1 MTDIDFYILDNDK
14 PLAREQMA
22 CRLAE
27 KIYRLGRKV
36 HIHTAS
42 ASDSQQLDELLWT
55 FREGSFV
62 PHALAGQGT
71 TIASEPLAPVIISHD
86 DDPQQH
92 SDVLIN
98 LAAKVPLFFSRFDRV
113 TEIIG
118 QQDKTAGRE
127 RFRFYRDRG
136 YPLKSHTI
144 SA

>member
-1 MTDIDFYILDNDK
+1 MTDVDFYILDNDK
-14 PLAREQMA
+14 PQGRELMA

-27 KIYRLGRKV
+27 KIYKLGRNV

-42 ASDSQQLDELLWT
+42 ANDSEKIDALLWT
-55 FREGSFV
+55 FRDGSFV
-62 PHALAGQGT
+62 PHSVAGQ
-71 TIASEPLAPVIISHD
+71 IADEETPVIISHD
-86 DDPQQH
+86 DEPQQH

-98 LAAKVPLFFSRFDRV
+98 LAADVPLFFSRFERV

-118 QQDKTAGRE
+118 QQDKIAGRE